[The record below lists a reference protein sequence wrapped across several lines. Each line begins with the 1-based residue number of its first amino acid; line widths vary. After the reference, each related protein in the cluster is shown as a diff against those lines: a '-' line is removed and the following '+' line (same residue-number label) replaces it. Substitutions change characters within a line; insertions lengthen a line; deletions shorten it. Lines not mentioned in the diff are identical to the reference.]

1 MEAIDLDDL
10 PLLDIRNL
18 TPKEEL
24 YIQYR
29 IRGLTPTS
37 AAKKAGLPSK
47 IEEINA
53 LHDRKPELDR
63 AIIYYRERI
72 REQAINDG
80 VEIQFTR
87 ADAHLMYLQAHSH
100 SANATE
106 EIKAVDSMVKLW
118 GLAAPEKKEVQITSK
133 KQLETMSDEELQ
145 KHTGM
150 VYDLD
155 PSAYVVREA

>member
-10 PLLDIRNL
+10 PLIDVRNL

-29 IRGLTPTS
+29 VRGLTPS
-37 AAKKAGLPSK
+37 AAAKKAGIPSK

-72 REQAINDG
+72 RERAITDG
-80 VEIQFTR
+80 LEIEFSR
-87 ADAHLMYLQAHSH
+87 ADAHLMYLHAHSH
-100 SANATE
+100 AANATE

-118 GLAAPEKKEVQITSK
+118 GLAAPEKKQVEVTTK
-133 KQLETMSDEELQ
+133 KQLEGLSNEELQ
-145 KHTGM
+145 KYTGM

-155 PSAYVVREA
+155 PSAYVVKEA